1 MKQIAILLGAVLIA
15 VGVLTPAQKSETIT
29 GSTKRANSKED
40 GKIEENT
47 SDNGSGGDSGNNS
60 GSQSGQTQLNSNDL
74 DS

>member
-29 GSTKRANSKED
+29 GSTKRANSKKAE
-40 GKIEENT
+40 KNEENSS
-47 SDNGSGGDSGNNS
+47 SDGGGSDTGNDSGS
-60 GSQSGQTQLNSNDL
+60 ESRQTQSNSDDL